1 MSKIEN
7 IALCILQSGEEAN
20 AQALEGLLS
29 PHGKLFR
36 AMQSADADG
45 LIRFMFPLE
54 RLPTHTQLLLASE
67 GGRHVIRRHLFTF
80 MLIWLVLS
88 YLKMWTSPSIE
99 TGWVL
104 YVNKEG
110 AGALASV

>member
-1 MSKIEN
+1 MSKVED
-7 IALCILQSGEEAN
+7 AAVWGLQSGEEAN

-45 LIRFMFPLE
+45 LIRFMFPIE

-67 GGRHVIRRHLFTF
+67 GGRHVSQRNQRIYLHAHG
-80 MLIWLVLS
+80 LIWLFPS
-88 YLKMWTSPSIE
+88 YLKMWTSS
-99 TGWVL
+99 
-104 YVNKEG
+104 
-110 AGALASV
+110 SS